1 MRITLLI
8 MGLSLSAGTAAAAEV
23 HHYPTIDTVTMVI
36 NCMDN
41 IGGQSENTLYT
52 CSCRHDV
59 IATQLDYA
67 TWEKASLYVRYKHMP
82 GENGGVFRDM
92 PEGQKLEAMLD
103 KVQKKAEQSCPVVK
117 HLDAPNMQRQR
128 QAMQKKMLEEKM
140 GQ

>member
-1 MRITLLI
+1 MRASLILL
-8 MGLSLSAGTAAAAEV
+8 GLSLSGAVAADP
-23 HHYPTIDTVTMVI
+23 HPYPTIDTVTMVI
-36 NCMDN
+36 NCMDD

-59 IATQLDYA
+59 IATKLDYD

-92 PEGQKLEAMLD
+92 KEGRELEAVLD
-103 KVQKKAEQSCPVVK
+103 KVQKEAEQACPVVK

-128 QAMQKKMLEEKM
+128 REMQKKMLEEKM
-140 GQ
+140 SQ